1 MSIFITDLHSTRT
14 ISDTECK
21 MQNCP
26 KFWGKMALVNL
37 KFGIFKPENMKIVIF
52 IPKIP
57 IFQAKD
63 ASYWRQTNFVMN
75 RPTLRWTEP
84 LWDGQTHFEMD
95 RTTLR
100 WTAHIVE
107 CLKCVKNLRLMRVV
121 WLPPYQYELRT
132 FWKANV

>member
-1 MSIFITDLHSTRT
+1 MSIFITDLHSTRK

-63 ASYWRQTNFVMN
+63 ASY
-75 RPTLRWTEP
+75 
-84 LWDGQTHFEMD
+84 
-95 RTTLR
+95 
-100 WTAHIVE
+100 
-107 CLKCVKNLRLMRVV
+107 
-121 WLPPYQYELRT
+121 
-132 FWKANV
+132 